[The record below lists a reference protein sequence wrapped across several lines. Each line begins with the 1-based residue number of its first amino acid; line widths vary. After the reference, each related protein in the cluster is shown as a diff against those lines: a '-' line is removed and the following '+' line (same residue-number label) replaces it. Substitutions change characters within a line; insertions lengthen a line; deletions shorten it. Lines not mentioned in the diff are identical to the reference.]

1 MLATQTV
8 AQLSVASA
16 AVLLTISII
25 TIFLTAQEINEVY
38 NEALRELDEWK
49 HYSNEAWLD
58 MKSLLQRAPRSTN
71 RAKTHSAKTVFRR
84 NSYYVASTASNPQ
97 PYYSQDAYVE
107 GDMCNC
113 GPQPNCPPGPPGPPG
128 PRGYDGEP
136 GYPGE
141 PGRRGADGIALG
153 LYKQEAPG
161 CIRCPVGP
169 PGRPGP
175 TGYPGEQGPPGPPGP
190 PGATAYQGKPG
201 PCGPPG
207 DRGSDGQP
215 GLPGPPGEPGR
226 SFTVQIGLPGPK
238 GAPGRPGPLGRPGPP
253 GFCPPPGPP
262 GPVGPMGPPGQ
273 PGPLGPPGAP
283 GYPGAPGEPGQDGEY
298 CPCPPKSGGVNR
310 FEQPPPQNYQPA
322 PQAPYQPPPPQ
333 PAPQAPYQQAPPPP
347 PPPQAQNYN
356 FEQYPNKY
364 GVTSY
369 GSNAGPIYTSPA
381 EAQTEYRRRVIARML
396 RRRRLHAQKKQ
407 A

>member
-49 HYSNEAWLD
+49 VSFLQHYSNEAWLD

-175 TGYPGEQGPPGPPGP
+175 TG
-190 PGATAYQGKPG
+190 
-201 PCGPPG
+201 
-207 DRGSDGQP
+207 QP

-283 GYPGAPGEPGQDGEY
+283 GYY

-356 FEQYPNKY
+356 F
-364 GVTSY
+364 G
-369 GSNAGPIYTSPA
+369 
-381 EAQTEYRRRVIARML
+381 ML
-396 RRRRLHAQKKQ
+396 PPWFDKPEVN
-407 A
+407 